1 MKQSIDVHANKN
13 RGRRPK
19 AQDSTPSSS
28 LNQKSPVTKKQSS
41 PPSSTAK
48 AKPSLSWGRRMV
60 WSSTFVVAATLS
72 ATVGATVA
80 LVSPLPSIP
89 GFLVT
94 ENEVATATESKGS
107 TTSDAQPLN
116 ENTEIPSLLEYQIE
130 RPVNILVMGID
141 QVPETEPGTEE
152 AFNGNTDTIIL
163 LRFDPNDQSLRML
176 SIPRDT
182 QVMIPGVGMAKI
194 NSANWRGGAE
204 TAVNVVS
211 NTLNDV
217 PIDRYVRVTNNAFR
231 ELVDLLGGIEVF
243 VPQDM
248 AYEDKTQGL
257 KIDLEKGL
265 QTLNGDEAEQFTRFR
280 MDEYGD
286 IGRVQRQQILLKAL
300 REKVSR
306 PSVLPRVPKAVQM
319 MLQYVDTNL
328 SLEEML
334 ALVNFGMNLE
344 RDDIQMVLLP
354 GHFSDPE
361 QFEGKSYWLM
371 SRRGRDRVV
380 SELFEHEGHY
390 VPVDNRSLNR
400 VRIALQ
406 NATPEEDFL
415 KTVSQ
420 DLREKEFRNLYV
432 SQSEAPR
439 VLQTTEI
446 IVQQGDMDAAEAI
459 REALGFGKI
468 VADST
473 GDLGSE
479 ITIRVGKDWLS
490 RQPQE
495 QQSEEKAE

>member
-1 MKQSIDVHANKN
+1 
-13 RGRRPK
+13 
-19 AQDSTPSSS
+19 
-28 LNQKSPVTKKQSS
+28 
-41 PPSSTAK
+41 
-48 AKPSLSWGRRMV
+48 MV
-60 WSSTFVVAATLS
+60 WSTTFIVTATLS
-72 ATVGATVA
+72 ASVGATLA

-94 ENEVATATESKGS
+94 ENEVATATESNQS
-107 TTSDAQPLN
+107 TSPAGQL
-116 ENTEIPSLLEYQIE
+116 ENQEIPPLFQYKIE

-141 QVPETEPGTEE
+141 QVPDTEPGTEE

-163 LRFDPNDQSLRML
+163 LRFDPNDRSLRML

-182 QVMIPGVGMAKI
+182 QVMIPGVGTGKI

-204 TAVNVVS
+204 TAVEVVS
-211 NTLNDV
+211 DTLNDV

-231 ELVDLLGGIEVF
+231 ELVDLVGGIEVF

-248 AYEDKTQGL
+248 SYEDKTQGL

-265 QTLNGDEAEQFTRFR
+265 QTLDGDEAEQFTRFR

-300 REKVSR
+300 RDKLSR
-306 PSVLPRVPKAVQM
+306 PSVLPRIPKAVQM

-334 ALVNFGMNLE
+334 ALVNFGMNLDQE
-344 RDDIQMVLLP
+344 DIQMVLLP
-354 GHFSDPE
+354 GQFGDPE
-361 QFEGKSYWLM
+361 AYDGKSYWLM

-380 SELFEHEGHY
+380 SELFEHDGHY
-390 VPVDNRSLNR
+390 TMVDDRSLSR
-400 VRIALQ
+400 IRIALQ
-406 NATPEEDFL
+406 NTTEDEEIL
-415 KTVSQ
+415 EQAQQ
-420 DLREKEFRNLYV
+420 DLLTEDFRNLYI
-432 SQSEAPR
+432 SQSESPR
-439 VLQTTEI
+439 TLETTEI

-459 REALGFGKI
+459 QEALGFGKI

-479 ITIRVGKDWLS
+479 ITIRVGQDWLKQ
-490 RQPQE
+490 QPKE
-495 QQSEEKAE
+495 KQSEDNVE